1 MTDTDPARVPA
12 AVGFSP
18 DELALNQEGKLSDRQ
33 RAALARSRHGGRVG
47 ILIMIVLVLVFVVV
61 IAIVV
66 LPKINKPQHGSSQVP
81 IVPIVAGTLAF
92 VVLVIGLS
100 LLRLRRRLNRLASGA
115 VLRVDGPARTREHH
129 LGGNVSDA
137 GPIYGGGVRYELT
150 IGPTTFFVA
159 GPRVL
164 EAFDSGAIYRAY
176 YAAGGG
182 HNVYN
187 WLLSA
192 EQIG

>member
-1 MTDTDPARVPA
+1 MQRGTVNR
-12 AVGFSP
+12 
-18 DELALNQEGKLSDRQ
+18 DR
-33 RAALARSRHGGRVG
+33 REVT
-47 ILIMIVLVLVFVVV
+47 I
-61 IAIVV
+61 
-66 LPKINKPQHGSSQVP
+66 
-81 IVPIVAGTLAF
+81 
-92 VVLVIGLS
+92 VIGLL

-115 VLRVDGPARTREHH
+115 VLRVEGPVRTRAHH
-129 LGGNVSDA
+129 LGGNISDA

-159 GPRVL
+159 GPQVL
-164 EAFDSGAIYRAY
+164 GAFDSAAIYRAY

-182 HNVYN
+182 HAVYN